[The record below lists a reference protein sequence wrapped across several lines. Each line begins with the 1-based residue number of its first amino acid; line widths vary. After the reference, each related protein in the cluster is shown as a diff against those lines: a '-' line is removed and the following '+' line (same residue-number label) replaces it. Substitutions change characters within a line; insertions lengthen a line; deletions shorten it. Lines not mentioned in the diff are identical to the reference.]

1 MVRLYNS
8 VPNRGV
14 SEISVTQIL
23 DLTYARNRI
32 DSCQSPYKKNATNGY
47 SASNTNQRL
56 GMKLNSN
63 WTKYLLMP
71 REATP

>member
-1 MVRLYNS
+1 MVRSYNS

-23 DLTYARNRI
+23 DLTYA
-32 DSCQSPYKKNATNGY
+32 CQSPYKKNVTNGY
-47 SASNTNQRL
+47 SASNINQRP